1 MSSTDEQLSDQHFTD
16 EQRDIIDHPGG
27 HARIVAVAGSGKTAT
42 LTAYVS
48 RRIREG
54 LSPRRL
60 LVLMYNKTAQQD
72 FTRRLNGQNPSGT
85 RLPEVRTFHSLGY
98 RIYQRLVQDGE
109 LPAFDRT
116 IMSDAQV
123 EPMVWRILRGLAEGD
138 QAEDILT
145 RKKKWVEP
153 ALAYFELV
161 KSSLNPPD
169 LVFEQSGLPSQ
180 CRIFVDAFEQ
190 FEQWRQDQRRVTF
203 SDLLYDPVRCLNSRP
218 DLADRFG
225 GHMQEILVDEY
236 QDINPIQQRLLEI
249 VYGGRGQVMVVGD
262 PDQTIYEF
270 RGSEPTLLT
279 EGFTDSFGQVRDYEL
294 SWTFRYGH
302 HLSLLANH
310 LIGAQHPHPDS
321 RTLCYSHTVTPPTR
335 VEQVRSDD
343 GASTALGLI
352 QQIRKQ
358 RPLTDIAVLNR
369 LWANSARLELLLMA
383 ADVPYHLDH
392 HQTVLERF
400 ELRPFWVL
408 FDLASGDFSRYDP
421 DSRRQAWQTLLTQ
434 PYLKIRKVVID
445 DLVSTLASVATD
457 SARHLRNAIP
467 ESLSGYQAD
476 QLMERAR
483 LLQKAE
489 QATVGAAELLSGW
502 IRGTD
507 YYAALKESAFSAQ
520 QVDDQVATVKAFA
533 QFVAAQD
540 WPAAE
545 ASPRLRQWQQRKADA
560 SAKGHRPQGVHITSI
575 HKAKGRE
582 WPIVILPEVNA
593 RFYPYHPE
601 GDLTRP
607 TSEASERRLLYVAMT
622 RAREH
627 LVLLTPADRGEN
639 PDSPFVNDLRWLG
652 STDLAHAL
660 NEGAR
665 ELTLSDVMDI
675 PMVNRYINAVNSPL
689 SVHWQAAPR
698 GKDAVAD
705 MDPDASD
712 SADTR
717 RISHSQWGVGRI
729 VHQDAQRLRIRFVRT
744 GQERTFD
751 REAVAPFLEWL

>member
-1 MSSTDEQLSDQHFTD
+1 MRFSNNDFTD
-16 EQRDIIDHPGG
+16 EQQRIIAHPGG

-48 RRIREG
+48 RRVREG

-60 LVLMYNKTAQQD
+60 LVLMYNKTAQRD
-72 FTRRLNGQNPSGT
+72 FARRLTEQNPAGT

-98 RIYQRLVQDGE
+98 RIYQRLVQDGD
-109 LPAFDRT
+109 LPPFDRSLL
-116 IMSDAQV
+116 SDAQV
-123 EPMVWRILRGLAEGD
+123 EPLVWRILRELADDD

-153 ALAYFELV
+153 ALSYFELV
-161 KSSLNPPD
+161 KSSLNPPEV
-169 LVFEQSGLPSQ
+169 VFEQSHLPAQ
-180 CRIFVDAFEQ
+180 CRIFIEAFER
-190 FEQWRQDQRRVTF
+190 FEQWRQSERRVTF

-218 DLADRFG
+218 ELAERFG

-249 VYGGRGQVMVVGD
+249 VHGGRGQVMVVGD

-279 EGFTDSFGQVRDYEL
+279 DGFTEQFDAVHDYEL

-310 LIGAQHPHPDS
+310 LIGAGHSHPDN
-321 RTLCYSHTVTPPTR
+321 RTLCYSHAITPPTR

-352 QQIRKQ
+352 QQIRQQ
-358 RPLTDIAVLNR
+358 RPLNDVAVLNR

-421 DSRRQAWQTLLTQ
+421 DRRRQAWQTLLTQ
-434 PYLKIRKVVID
+434 PYLKIRKAVID
-445 DLVSTLASVATD
+445 DLVKRLAPVAVD
-457 SARHLRNAIP
+457 VARHLRNAIP

-489 QATVGAAELLSGW
+489 EAKVGASELLSGW
-502 IRGTD
+502 IRGTE

-545 ASPRLRQWQQRKADA
+545 ASPRLRQWQQHQTGQNA
-560 SAKGHRPQGVHITSI
+560 SGQSQRGVHITSI

-607 TSEASERRLLYVAMT
+607 TSEDSERRLLYVAMT

-627 LVLLTPADRGEN
+627 LVLLTPADRSEH
-639 PDSPFVNDLRWLG
+639 PDSPFVNELRWLG

-660 NEGAR
+660 NDGSS
-665 ELTLSDVMDI
+665 ELTLNDAMDTH
-675 PMVNRYINAVNSPL
+675 MVSRYLNAVGSSL
-689 SVHWQAAPR
+689 SVHWQPAPR
-698 GKDAVAD
+698 PSDAV
-705 MDPDASD
+705 
-712 SADTR
+712 SATQGEDDEPEAR
-717 RISHSQWGVGRI
+717 RVRHQQWGVGR
-729 VHQDAQRLRIRFVRT
+729 VVQQDPQRLRIRFVRN

-751 REAVAPFLEWL
+751 RETVAPFLEWL